1 MMATMLYTK
10 RVMTIEYFLLY
21 YDVLG
26 RPNVFLYNNFYELF
40 FFFYLVK
47 FSLLLLLDVKS
58 FSFFNQSSNNE
69 IESELTS

>member
-1 MMATMLYTK
+1 MARKLYTK